1 MITLYIV
8 STLFLII
15 VDNINMLVKNIFKL
29 KNLKFSALILLSA
42 CIENA
47 PLDSLSPEGPYAR
60 SIDELFWLTFWI
72 AVVIF
77 VIVQGALLLSV
88 FVFKEKPDSPEPKQV
103 HGNTKLEILWTVIPV
118 IILAVI
124 AVPTVRTIFDLANE
138 PEDALKIE
146 VIGHQWWFEYKYP
159 DYDITT
165 ANVLVIPADKPIR
178 LEMWSNDVL
187 HNYWVPKLNGK
198 RYLVPGQTTYLNL
211 HADSP
216 NEFWAQCGEYCG
228 LSHSKMRGR
237 VLSLSESD
245 FDAWVKNQQQNAN
258 KLEGNSLA
266 AEGQQVYLNAGCT
279 QCHVIDGVWDV
290 QGDRIAPNL
299 THFANRNVFA
309 GAALYNNEEN
319 LSKWLANP
327 AEIKPGTFMP
337 NLELTEAEINALI
350 AYLGTLK

>member
-1 MITLYIV
+1 
-8 STLFLII
+8 
-15 VDNINMLVKNIFKL
+15 MLVKKILKV
-29 KNLKFSALILLSA
+29 KNLKFTPFIFLSA

-60 SIDELFWLTFWI
+60 SIDELFWITFWI
-72 AVVIF
+72 AVGVF

-88 FVFKEKPDSPEPKQV
+88 FVFKEKPESPEPKQI

-118 IILAVI
+118 LILAAI
-124 AVPTVRTIFDLANE
+124 AVPTVQTIFDLARE

-159 DYDITT
+159 DYGITT
-165 ANVLVIPADKPIR
+165 ANVLVIPADKPVR

-216 NEFWAQCGEYCG
+216 DEFWDQCGEYCG

-237 VLSLSESD
+237 VLSLSQKD
-245 FDAWVKNQQQNAN
+245 FDSWVENEQKNATAFSNED
-258 KLEGNSLA
+258 LSLA

-279 QCHVIDGVWDV
+279 QCHVVNGVWDV

-299 THFANRNVFA
+299 THFAVRNVFA
-309 GAALYNNEEN
+309 GAALENNREN
-319 LSKWLANP
+319 LTRWLANP

-337 NLELTEAEINALI
+337 NLELTESEINALI
-350 AYLGTLK
+350 AYLETLK

>member
-1 MITLYIV
+1 
-8 STLFLII
+8 
-15 VDNINMLVKNIFKL
+15 MLVKIFKF
-29 KNLKFSALILLSA
+29 KNLKFIPLIFLSA

-60 SIDELFWLTFWI
+60 SIDELFWITFWI
-72 AVVIF
+72 AVGVF

-88 FVFKEKPDSPEPKQV
+88 FVFKEKPESPEPKQI

-118 IILAVI
+118 LILAAI
-124 AVPTVRTIFDLANE
+124 AVPTVQTIFDLARE

-159 DYDITT
+159 DYGITT
-165 ANVLVIPADKPIR
+165 ANVLVIPADKPVR

-216 NEFWAQCGEYCG
+216 DEFWAQCGEYCG

-237 VLSLSESD
+237 VLSLSQKD
-245 FDAWVKNQQQNAN
+245 FDNWVANEQKNATAFSSED
-258 KLEGNSLA
+258 LSLA

-279 QCHVIDGVWDV
+279 QCHVINGVWDV

-299 THFANRNVFA
+299 THFAVRNVFA
-309 GAALYNNEEN
+309 GAALENNREN
-319 LSKWLANP
+319 LTRWLANP
-327 AEIKPGTFMP
+327 AEVKPGTFMP
-337 NLELTEAEINALI
+337 NLELTESEINALI
-350 AYLGTLK
+350 AYLETLK

>member
-1 MITLYIV
+1 
-8 STLFLII
+8 
-15 VDNINMLVKNIFKL
+15 MLVKKIL
-29 KNLKFSALILLSA
+29 KFNNLKFAPFFFLSA

-60 SIDELFWLTFWI
+60 SIDELFWITFWI
-72 AVVIF
+72 AVGVF
-77 VIVQGALLLSV
+77 VIVQGALLFSV
-88 FVFKEKPDSPEPKQV
+88 FVYKEKPESPEPIQI

-118 IILAVI
+118 LILAAI
-124 AVPTVRTIFDLANE
+124 AVPTVQTIFDLARE

-159 DYDITT
+159 DYGITT
-165 ANVLVIPADKPIR
+165 ANVLVIPADKPVR

-216 NEFWAQCGEYCG
+216 DEFWAQCGEYCG

-237 VLSLSESD
+237 VLSLSQKD
-245 FDAWVKNQQQNAN
+245 FENWVANEQKNATAFSN
-258 KLEGNSLA
+258 EDISLA

-279 QCHVIDGVWDV
+279 QCHVVNGVWDV

-299 THFANRNVFA
+299 THFAVRNVFA
-309 GAALYNNEEN
+309 GAALKNNREN
-319 LSKWLANP
+319 LTRWLANP

-337 NLELTEAEINALI
+337 NLELTESEINALI
-350 AYLGTLK
+350 AYLETLK

>member
-1 MITLYIV
+1 
-8 STLFLII
+8 
-15 VDNINMLVKNIFKL
+15 MLVKKILKV
-29 KNLKFSALILLSA
+29 KNLKFTPFIFLSA

-60 SIDELFWLTFWI
+60 SIDELFWITFWI
-72 AVVIF
+72 AVGVF

-88 FVFKEKPDSPEPKQV
+88 FVFKEKPESPEPKQI

-118 IILAVI
+118 LILAAI
-124 AVPTVRTIFDLANE
+124 AVPTVQTIFDLARE

-159 DYDITT
+159 DYGITT
-165 ANVLVIPADKPIR
+165 ANVLVIPADKPVR

-216 NEFWAQCGEYCG
+216 DEFWAQCGEYCG

-237 VLSLSESD
+237 VLSLSQKD
-245 FDAWVKNQQQNAN
+245 FDIWVANEQKNATAFSNED
-258 KLEGNSLA
+258 LSLA

-279 QCHVIDGVWDV
+279 QCHVVNGVWDV

-299 THFANRNVFA
+299 THFAVRNVFA
-309 GAALYNNEEN
+309 GAALENNREN
-319 LSKWLANP
+319 LTRWLANP
-327 AEIKPGTFMP
+327 AEVKPGTFMP
-337 NLELTEAEINALI
+337 NLELTESEINALI
-350 AYLGTLK
+350 AYLETLK

>member
-1 MITLYIV
+1 
-8 STLFLII
+8 
-15 VDNINMLVKNIFKL
+15 MLVKIFKF
-29 KNLKFSALILLSA
+29 KNLKFIPLIFLSA

-60 SIDELFWLTFWI
+60 SIDELFWITFWI
-72 AVVIF
+72 AVGVF

-88 FVFKEKPDSPEPKQV
+88 FVFKEKPESPEPKQI

-118 IILAVI
+118 LILAAI
-124 AVPTVRTIFDLANE
+124 AVPTVQTIFDLARE
-138 PEDALKIE
+138 PEDALKVE

-159 DYDITT
+159 DYGITT
-165 ANVLVIPADKPIR
+165 ANVLVIPADKPVR

-216 NEFWAQCGEYCG
+216 DEFWAQCGEYCG

-237 VLSLSESD
+237 VLSLSQKD
-245 FDAWVKNQQQNAN
+245 FDIWVANEQKNATAFSNED
-258 KLEGNSLA
+258 LSLA

-279 QCHVIDGVWDV
+279 QCHVVNGVWDV

-299 THFANRNVFA
+299 THFAVRNVFA
-309 GAALYNNEEN
+309 GAALENNREN
-319 LSKWLANP
+319 LTRWLANP
-327 AEIKPGTFMP
+327 AEVKPGTFMP
-337 NLELTEAEINALI
+337 NLELTESEINALI
-350 AYLGTLK
+350 AYLETLK

>member
-1 MITLYIV
+1 
-8 STLFLII
+8 
-15 VDNINMLVKNIFKL
+15 MLVKKIFKF
-29 KNLKFSALILLSA
+29 KNLKFIPFIFLSA

-60 SIDELFWLTFWI
+60 SIDELFWITFWI
-72 AVVIF
+72 AVGVF

-88 FVFKEKPDSPEPKQV
+88 FVFKEKPESPEPKQI

-118 IILAVI
+118 LILAAI
-124 AVPTVRTIFDLANE
+124 AVPTVQTIFDLARE
-138 PEDALKIE
+138 PEDALKVE

-159 DYDITT
+159 DYGITT
-165 ANVLVIPADKPIR
+165 ANVLVIPADKPVR

-216 NEFWAQCGEYCG
+216 DEFWAQCGEYCG
-228 LSHSKMRGR
+228 LSHSKMMGR
-237 VLSLSESD
+237 VLSLSQKD
-245 FDAWVKNQQQNAN
+245 FDNWVANEQKNATAFSNED
-258 KLEGNSLA
+258 LSLA

-279 QCHVIDGVWDV
+279 QCHVVNGVWDV

-299 THFANRNVFA
+299 THFAVRNVFA
-309 GAALYNNEEN
+309 GAALENNREN
-319 LSKWLANP
+319 LTRWLANP
-327 AEIKPGTFMP
+327 AEVKPGTFMP
-337 NLELTEAEINALI
+337 NLELTESEINALI
-350 AYLGTLK
+350 AYLETLK

>member
-1 MITLYIV
+1 MKKIL
-8 STLFLII
+8 
-15 VDNINMLVKNIFKL
+15 NI
-29 KNLKFSALILLSA
+29 KNLKFTPLILLSA

-60 SIDELFWLTFWI
+60 SIDELFWITFWI
-72 AVVIF
+72 AVGVF

-88 FVFKEKPDSPEPKQV
+88 FVFKEKPESPEPKQI

-118 IILAVI
+118 LILAAI
-124 AVPTVRTIFDLANE
+124 AVPTVQTIFDLARE

-159 DYDITT
+159 DYGITT
-165 ANVLVIPADKPIR
+165 ANVLVIPADKPVR

-216 NEFWAQCGEYCG
+216 NEFWAQCGEFCG

-237 VLSLSESD
+237 VLSLSQED
-245 FDAWVKNQQQNAN
+245 FENWVANEQKNATAFNN
-258 KLEGNSLA
+258 EDISLA

-279 QCHVIDGVWDV
+279 QCHVVNGVWDV

-299 THFANRNVFA
+299 THFAVRNVFA
-309 GAALYNNEEN
+309 GAALKNNREN
-319 LSKWLANP
+319 LTRWLANP

-337 NLELTEAEINALI
+337 NLELTESEINALI
-350 AYLGTLK
+350 AYLETLK

>member
-1 MITLYIV
+1 
-8 STLFLII
+8 
-15 VDNINMLVKNIFKL
+15 MLVKKIFKF
-29 KNLKFSALILLSA
+29 KNLRFTPFIFLTA

-60 SIDELFWLTFWI
+60 SIDELFWITFWI
-72 AVVIF
+72 AVGVF

-88 FVFKEKPDSPEPKQV
+88 FVFKEKPESPEPKQI

-118 IILAVI
+118 LILAAI
-124 AVPTVRTIFDLANE
+124 AVPTVQTIFDLARE

-159 DYDITT
+159 DYGITT
-165 ANVLVIPADKPIR
+165 ANVLVIPADKPVR

-216 NEFWAQCGEYCG
+216 DEFWAQCGEYCG

-237 VLSLSESD
+237 VLSLSQKD
-245 FDAWVKNQQQNAN
+245 FDNWVANEQKNATAFSNED
-258 KLEGNSLA
+258 LSLA

-279 QCHVIDGVWDV
+279 QCHVVNGVWDV

-299 THFANRNVFA
+299 THFAVRNVFA
-309 GAALYNNEEN
+309 GAALENNREN
-319 LSKWLANP
+319 LTRWLANP
-327 AEIKPGTFMP
+327 AEVKPGTFMP
-337 NLELTEAEINALI
+337 NLELTESEINALI
-350 AYLGTLK
+350 AYLETLK

>member
-1 MITLYIV
+1 
-8 STLFLII
+8 
-15 VDNINMLVKNIFKL
+15 MLVKKILKF
-29 KNLKFSALILLSA
+29 KNLKFIPLIFLSA

-60 SIDELFWLTFWI
+60 SIDELFWITFWI
-72 AVVIF
+72 AVGVF

-88 FVFKEKPDSPEPKQV
+88 FVFKEKPESPEPKQI

-118 IILAVI
+118 LILAAI
-124 AVPTVRTIFDLANE
+124 AVPTVQTIFDLARE
-138 PEDALKIE
+138 PEDALKVE

-159 DYDITT
+159 DYGITT
-165 ANVLVIPADKPIR
+165 ANVLVIPADKPVR

-216 NEFWAQCGEYCG
+216 DEFWAQCGEYCG

-237 VLSLSESD
+237 VLSLSQKD
-245 FDAWVKNQQQNAN
+245 FDNWVANEQKNATAFSNED
-258 KLEGNSLA
+258 LSLA

-279 QCHVIDGVWDV
+279 QCHVVNGVWDV

-299 THFANRNVFA
+299 THFAVRNVFA
-309 GAALYNNEEN
+309 GAALENNREN
-319 LSKWLANP
+319 LTRWLANP
-327 AEIKPGTFMP
+327 AEVKPGTFMP
-337 NLELTEAEINALI
+337 NLELTESEINALI
-350 AYLGTLK
+350 AYLETLK

>member
-1 MITLYIV
+1 
-8 STLFLII
+8 
-15 VDNINMLVKNIFKL
+15 MLVKKIFKF
-29 KNLKFSALILLSA
+29 KNLKFIPLIFLSA

-60 SIDELFWLTFWI
+60 SIDELFWITFWI
-72 AVVIF
+72 AVGVF

-88 FVFKEKPDSPEPKQV
+88 FVFKEKPESPEPKQI

-118 IILAVI
+118 LILAAI
-124 AVPTVRTIFDLANE
+124 AVPTVQTIFDLARE

-159 DYDITT
+159 DYGITT
-165 ANVLVIPADKPIR
+165 ANVLVIPADKPVR

-216 NEFWAQCGEYCG
+216 DEFWAQCGEYCG

-237 VLSLSESD
+237 VLSLSQKD
-245 FDAWVKNQQQNAN
+245 FDIWVANEQKNATAFSNED
-258 KLEGNSLA
+258 LSLA

-279 QCHVIDGVWDV
+279 QCHVVNGVWDV

-299 THFANRNVFA
+299 THFAVRNVFA
-309 GAALYNNEEN
+309 GAALENNREN
-319 LSKWLANP
+319 LTRWLANP
-327 AEIKPGTFMP
+327 AEVKPGTFMP
-337 NLELTEAEINALI
+337 NLELTESEINALI
-350 AYLGTLK
+350 AYLETLK

>member
-1 MITLYIV
+1 
-8 STLFLII
+8 
-15 VDNINMLVKNIFKL
+15 MLVKKILKV
-29 KNLKFSALILLSA
+29 KNLKFTPFIFLSA

-60 SIDELFWLTFWI
+60 SIDELFWITFWI
-72 AVVIF
+72 AVGVF

-88 FVFKEKPDSPEPKQV
+88 FVFKEKPESPEPKQI

-118 IILAVI
+118 LILAAI
-124 AVPTVRTIFDLANE
+124 AVPTVQTIFDLARE
-138 PEDALKIE
+138 PEEALKIE

-159 DYDITT
+159 DYGITT
-165 ANVLVIPADKPIR
+165 ANVLVIPADKPVR

-216 NEFWAQCGEYCG
+216 DEFWAQCGEYCG

-237 VLSLSESD
+237 VLSLSQKD
-245 FDAWVKNQQQNAN
+245 FDIWVANEQKNATAFSNED
-258 KLEGNSLA
+258 LSLA

-279 QCHVIDGVWDV
+279 QCHVVNGVWDV

-299 THFANRNVFA
+299 THFAVRNVFA
-309 GAALYNNEEN
+309 GAALENNREN
-319 LSKWLANP
+319 LTRWLANP
-327 AEIKPGTFMP
+327 AEVKPGTFMP
-337 NLELTEAEINALI
+337 NLELTESEINALI
-350 AYLGTLK
+350 AYLETLK

>member
-1 MITLYIV
+1 
-8 STLFLII
+8 
-15 VDNINMLVKNIFKL
+15 MLVKIFKF
-29 KNLKFSALILLSA
+29 KNLKFIPLIFLSA

-60 SIDELFWLTFWI
+60 SIDELFWITFWI
-72 AVVIF
+72 AVGVF

-88 FVFKEKPDSPEPKQV
+88 FVFKEKPESPEPKQI
-103 HGNTKLEILWTVIPV
+103 HGNTKLEILWTVIPAL
-118 IILAVI
+118 ILAAI
-124 AVPTVRTIFDLANE
+124 AVPTVQTIFDLARE

-159 DYDITT
+159 DYGITT
-165 ANVLVIPADKPIR
+165 ANVLVIPADKPVR

-216 NEFWAQCGEYCG
+216 DEFWAQCGEYCG

-237 VLSLSESD
+237 VLSLSQKD
-245 FDAWVKNQQQNAN
+245 FDSWVENEQKNAAAFSNED
-258 KLEGNSLA
+258 LSLA

-279 QCHVIDGVWDV
+279 QCHVVNGVWDV

-299 THFANRNVFA
+299 THFAVRNVFA
-309 GAALYNNEEN
+309 GAALENNREN
-319 LSKWLANP
+319 LTRWLANP

-337 NLELTEAEINALI
+337 NLELTESEINALI
-350 AYLGTLK
+350 AYLETLK

>member
-1 MITLYIV
+1 
-8 STLFLII
+8 
-15 VDNINMLVKNIFKL
+15 MLVNRIFSFKYL
-29 KNLKFSALILLSA
+29 KYSLLLIFTA

-77 VIVQGALLLSV
+77 AIVQGALLISI
-88 FVFKEKPDSPEPKQV
+88 FVFKEKPDSPDPKQI

-118 IILAVI
+118 LILAAI
-124 AVPTVRTIFDLANE
+124 AVPTVKTIFDLARE
-138 PEDALKIE
+138 PENALKVE

-159 DYDITT
+159 EYGITT
-165 ANVLVIPADKPIR
+165 ANVLVIPADRPIR

-198 RYLVPGQTTYLNL
+198 RYLVPGQKTYLNL
-211 HADSP
+211 YADLP

-237 VLSLSESD
+237 VLSLSQND
-245 FDAWVKNQQQNAN
+245 FENWILQQQKNAV
-258 KLEGNSLA
+258 KLTEGSLA

-279 QCHVIDGVWDV
+279 QCHVIDGVWDI

-299 THFANRNVFA
+299 THFASRNVFA
-309 GAALYNNEEN
+309 GAALTNNEEN
-319 LSKWLANP
+319 LKKWLANP
-327 AEIKPGTFMP
+327 PEIKPGTFMP
-337 NLELTEAEINALI
+337 NLELTEDEINALI
-350 AYLGTLK
+350 AYLETLK

>member
-1 MITLYIV
+1 
-8 STLFLII
+8 
-15 VDNINMLVKNIFKL
+15 MLVKKIL
-29 KNLKFSALILLSA
+29 KFENLKFIPLIFLSA

-60 SIDELFWLTFWI
+60 SIDELFWITFWI
-72 AVVIF
+72 AVGVF
-77 VIVQGALLLSV
+77 VIVQGALILSV
-88 FVFKEKPDSPEPKQV
+88 FVFKEKPESPEPKQI

-118 IILAVI
+118 LILAAI
-124 AVPTVRTIFDLANE
+124 AVPTVQTIFDLARE

-159 DYDITT
+159 DYGITT
-165 ANVLVIPADKPIR
+165 ANVLVIPADKPVR

-228 LSHSKMRGR
+228 LSQSKMRGR
-237 VLSLSESD
+237 VLSLSQKD
-245 FDAWVKNQQQNAN
+245 FDNWVINEQKNATAFSGED
-258 KLEGNSLA
+258 LSLA

-290 QGDRIAPNL
+290 QGEQIAPNL
-299 THFANRNVFA
+299 THFGIRNVFA
-309 GAALYNNEEN
+309 GAALKNNPEN
-319 LSKWLANP
+319 LTKWLANP
-327 AEIKPGTFMP
+327 PQIKPGTFMP
-337 NLELTEAEINALI
+337 NLELTEREIEALI
-350 AYLGTLK
+350 EYLGTLN

>member
-1 MITLYIV
+1 
-8 STLFLII
+8 
-15 VDNINMLVKNIFKL
+15 MLVKKIFKF
-29 KNLKFSALILLSA
+29 KNLKFIPLIFLSA

-60 SIDELFWLTFWI
+60 SIDELFWITFWI
-72 AVVIF
+72 AVGVF

-88 FVFKEKPDSPEPKQV
+88 FVFKEKPESPEPKQI

-118 IILAVI
+118 LILAAI
-124 AVPTVRTIFDLANE
+124 AVPTVQTIFDLARE

-159 DYDITT
+159 DYGITT
-165 ANVLVIPADKPIR
+165 ANVLVIPADKPVR

-216 NEFWAQCGEYCG
+216 DEFWAQCGEYCG

-237 VLSLSESD
+237 VLSLSQKD
-245 FDAWVKNQQQNAN
+245 FDNWVANEQKNATAFSSED
-258 KLEGNSLA
+258 LSLA

-279 QCHVIDGVWDV
+279 QCHVINGVWDV

-299 THFANRNVFA
+299 THFAVRNVFA
-309 GAALYNNEEN
+309 GAALENNREN
-319 LSKWLANP
+319 LTRWLANP
-327 AEIKPGTFMP
+327 AEVKPGTFMP
-337 NLELTEAEINALI
+337 NLELTESEINALI
-350 AYLGTLK
+350 AYLETLK

>member
-1 MITLYIV
+1 
-8 STLFLII
+8 
-15 VDNINMLVKNIFKL
+15 MLVIKIFKF
-29 KNLKFSALILLSA
+29 KNLKFIPFIFLSA

-60 SIDELFWLTFWI
+60 SIDELFWITFWI
-72 AVVIF
+72 AVGVF

-88 FVFKEKPDSPEPKQV
+88 FVFKEKPESPEPKQI

-118 IILAVI
+118 LILAAI
-124 AVPTVRTIFDLANE
+124 AVPTVQTIFDLARE
-138 PEDALKIE
+138 PEDALKVE

-159 DYDITT
+159 DYGITT
-165 ANVLVIPADKPIR
+165 ANVLVIPADKPVR

-216 NEFWAQCGEYCG
+216 DEFWAQCGEYCG

-237 VLSLSESD
+237 VLSLSQKD
-245 FDAWVKNQQQNAN
+245 FDIWVANEQKNATAFSNED
-258 KLEGNSLA
+258 LSLA

-279 QCHVIDGVWDV
+279 QCHVVNGVWDV

-299 THFANRNVFA
+299 THFAVRNVFA
-309 GAALYNNEEN
+309 GAALENNREN
-319 LSKWLANP
+319 LTRWLANP
-327 AEIKPGTFMP
+327 AEVKPGTFMP
-337 NLELTEAEINALI
+337 NLELTESEINALI
-350 AYLGTLK
+350 AYLETLK

>member
-1 MITLYIV
+1 
-8 STLFLII
+8 
-15 VDNINMLVKNIFKL
+15 MLVKKIFKF
-29 KNLKFSALILLSA
+29 KNLRFIPFIFLSA

-60 SIDELFWLTFWI
+60 SIDELFWITFWI
-72 AVVIF
+72 AVGVF

-88 FVFKEKPDSPEPKQV
+88 FVFKEKPESPEPKQI

-118 IILAVI
+118 LILAAI
-124 AVPTVRTIFDLANE
+124 AVPTVQTIFDLARE

-159 DYDITT
+159 DYGITT
-165 ANVLVIPADKPIR
+165 ANVLVIPADKPVR

-216 NEFWAQCGEYCG
+216 DEFWAQCGEYCG

-237 VLSLSESD
+237 VLSLSQKD
-245 FDAWVKNQQQNAN
+245 FDIWVANEQKNATAFSNED
-258 KLEGNSLA
+258 LSLA

-279 QCHVIDGVWDV
+279 QCHVVNGVWDV

-299 THFANRNVFA
+299 THFAVRNVFA
-309 GAALYNNEEN
+309 GAALENNREN
-319 LSKWLANP
+319 LTRWLANP
-327 AEIKPGTFMP
+327 AEVKPGTFMP
-337 NLELTEAEINALI
+337 NLELTESEINALI
-350 AYLGTLK
+350 AYLETLK